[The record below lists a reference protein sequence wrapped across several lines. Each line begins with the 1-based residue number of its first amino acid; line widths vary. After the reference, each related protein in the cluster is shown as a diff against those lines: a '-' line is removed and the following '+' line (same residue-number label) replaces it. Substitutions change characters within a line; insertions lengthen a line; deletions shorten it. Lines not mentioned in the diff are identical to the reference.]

1 MFNNQYVS
9 RSEIERELREKP
21 HICEFMKEMLTASK
35 EERFEA
41 VRILNNLKQ
50 ADREGKW
57 LGVCPDALSERCR
70 SIGTCTAG
78 KWNKVHD
85 VPCLGI

>member
-21 HICEFMKEMLTASK
+21 HIREFMKEMLTASK

-50 ADREGKW
+50 ARE
-57 LGVCPDALSERCR
+57 V
-70 SIGTCTAG
+70 
-78 KWNKVHD
+78 
-85 VPCLGI
+85 